1 MPDQHRQRCIA
12 VLGPGRCG
20 TSTIARGLI
29 SLDIAFGHRLKP
41 AARKNPRGFFED
53 LDLLDINYRAHEA
66 LGLRRNGASVGWI
79 TQESWEQ
86 ADLDPLVERA
96 ARLIRQRFG
105 SAAIW
110 GCKIGGMMRILPF
123 WERVF
128 AETGQ
133 DVAYVLA
140 IRHPASV
147 ARSRAK
153 LDPHRAIQEKS
164 DLEFAAQILP
174 FFAEMTR
181 HPNIV
186 VDYDRVMD
194 DPDGEMRR
202 IADYFELPITPSVET
217 GLRAY
222 AGEFV
227 NAGFRHNQV
236 DDQRG
241 PVSLLTWRLY
251 RALLTLAH
259 DQVVSADAEIAE
271 MRREFAAMAPAL
283 ALIDRLEGRLRGK
296 WPSLG
301 SMFLAA
307 TSHLPT
313 RTTLRDTVALAGA
326 LKRSQPR
333 HETRA

>member
-1 MPDQHRQRCIA
+1 M
-12 VLGPGRCG
+12 
-20 TSTIARGLI
+20 I
-29 SLDIAFGHRLKP
+29 SLGIAFGHRLKP

-79 TQESWEQ
+79 AQETWER
-86 ADLDPLVERA
+86 ADLQPLADRA
-96 ARLIRQRFG
+96 GQLIQRRFG
-105 SAAIW
+105 DKPLW
-110 GCKIGGMMRILPF
+110 GCKVGGMMRILPF
-123 WERVF
+123 WDRVF
-128 AETGQ
+128 AQANQ

-174 FFAEMTR
+174 FFADMAR
-181 HPNIV
+181 RPFVV

-194 DPDGEMRR
+194 DPGRQMRR
-202 IADYFELPITPSVET
+202 LAERLSLPVTAGVEA
-217 GLRAY
+217 GIRAY

-227 NAGFRHNQV
+227 SAGLRHNQV
-236 DDQRG
+236 DDQPG
-241 PVSLLTWRLY
+241 SVSPLTWRLY
-251 RALLTLAH
+251 RALLTLAY
-259 DQVVSADAEIAE
+259 DQSSSTDADILQLRA
-271 MRREFAAMAPAL
+271 EFAAMSPAL
-283 ALIDRLEGRLRGK
+283 ALIDRLEGELRGK

-313 RTTLRDTVALAGA
+313 RVTLRDTVALAGA
-326 LKRSQPR
+326 SRASRPR

>member
-1 MPDQHRQRCIA
+1 
-12 VLGPGRCG
+12 V
-20 TSTIARGLI
+20 I
-29 SLDIAFGHRLKP
+29 SLGIAFGNRLKP

-53 LDLLDINYRAHEA
+53 IDLLNINYQAHET
-66 LGLRRNGASVGWI
+66 LGLRRNGASVGWVA
-79 TQESWEQ
+79 QETWDR
-86 ADLDPLVERA
+86 ADLRPLTDRA
-96 ARLIRQRFG
+96 AQLIQRRFG
-105 SAAIW
+105 DKPIW

-123 WERVF
+123 WERVL
-128 AETGQ
+128 AQAGQ
-133 DVAYVLA
+133 DVTYVLA

-174 FFAEMTR
+174 FFADMAR
-181 HPNIV
+181 RPFVV

-194 DPDGEMRR
+194 DPARQMRR
-202 IADYFELPITPSVET
+202 LADRLSVPVTASVEA
-217 GLRAY
+217 GIRAY

-227 NAGFRHNQV
+227 SAGLRHNQA
-236 DDQRG
+236 DDQPG
-241 PVSLLTWRLY
+241 PVSPLTWRLY

-259 DQVVSADAEIAE
+259 DQVASVDADILQLRA
-271 MRREFAAMAPAL
+271 EFAAMSPAL
-283 ALIDRLEGRLRGK
+283 ALIDHLEGQLRGR

-313 RTTLRDTVALAGA
+313 RTTLRDAAALAGPP
-326 LKRSQPR
+326 KQSRQR
-333 HETRA
+333 HETHA

>member
-1 MPDQHRQRCIA
+1 MR
-12 VLGPGRCG
+12 
-20 TSTIARGLI
+20 
-29 SLDIAFGHRLKP
+29 
-41 AARKNPRGFFED
+41 FFED
-53 LDLLDINYRAHEA
+53 LDLLDVNYRAHQA

-79 TQESWEQ
+79 AQEAWERT
-86 ADLDPLVERA
+86 DLRPLVDRGEQV
-96 ARLIRQRFG
+96 IRRRFG
-105 SAAIW
+105 NEAIW

-123 WERVF
+123 WEKVF
-128 AETGQ
+128 AQAGQ
-133 DVAYVLA
+133 DAAYVLA

-174 FFAEMTR
+174 FFAEMAR
-181 HPNIV
+181 RRFVV
-186 VDYDRVMD
+186 VDYDRVME
-194 DPDGEMRR
+194 DPAQQMQRL
-202 IADYFELPITPSVET
+202 ADRLDLPITPSVES
-217 GLRAY
+217 GIDAY

-227 NAGFRHNQV
+227 SAGLRHNQV
-236 DDQRG
+236 DNQRG
-241 PVSLLTWRLY
+241 SVSPLTWRLY
-251 RALLTLAH
+251 RTLLALAH
-259 DQVVSADAEIAE
+259 DQAASVDEDILQ
-271 MRREFAAMAPAL
+271 MRTEFEAMSPAL
-283 ALIDRLEGRLRGK
+283 ALIDRLEGRLRGR

-326 LKRSQPR
+326 PKPSRTH

>member
-1 MPDQHRQRCIA
+1 LPDQQQRCVV

-29 SLDIAFGHRLKP
+29 SLGIAFGHRLKP

-53 LDLLDINYRAHEA
+53 LDLLDINYRAHAA

-79 TQESWEQ
+79 APETWERTDLRPL
-86 ADLDPLVERA
+86 ADRA
-96 ARLIRQRFG
+96 AQLIQRRFG
-105 SAAIW
+105 DVPLW

-123 WERVF
+123 WERAF
-128 AETGQ
+128 ARAGQ

-174 FFAEMTR
+174 FFADMAQR
-181 HPNIV
+181 PFVV
-186 VDYDRVMD
+186 VDYDQVME
-194 DPDGEMRR
+194 DPARQMRR
-202 IADYFELPITPSVET
+202 LADRLSLPVTTGVEA
-217 GLRAY
+217 GIRAY
-222 AGEFV
+222 ASEFV
-227 NAGFRHNQV
+227 SAGLRHNQA
-236 DDQRG
+236 DDQPG
-241 PVSLLTWRLY
+241 SVSPLTWRLY
-251 RALLTLAH
+251 RVLLTLAH
-259 DQVVSADAEIAE
+259 DQSASADAEILQLRAE
-271 MRREFAAMAPAL
+271 FEAMSPAL
-283 ALIDRLEGRLRGK
+283 ALIDRLEGQLRGR

-313 RTTLRDTVALAGA
+313 RTTLRDAAALAGA
-326 LKRSQPR
+326 SKPSRQR

>member
-1 MPDQHRQRCIA
+1 M
-12 VLGPGRCG
+12 
-20 TSTIARGLI
+20 I
-29 SLDIAFGHRLKP
+29 SLGIAFGHRLKP
-41 AARKNPRGFFED
+41 AVRKNPRGFFED

-79 TQESWEQ
+79 AQETWER
-86 ADLDPLVERA
+86 ADLQPLADRA
-96 ARLIRQRFG
+96 GQLIQRRFG
-105 SAAIW
+105 DKPLW
-110 GCKIGGMMRILPF
+110 GCKVGGMMRILPF

-128 AETGQ
+128 AQANQ

-174 FFAEMTR
+174 FFADMTR
-181 HPNIV
+181 RPFVV

-194 DPDGEMRR
+194 DPGRQMRR
-202 IADYFELPITPSVET
+202 LAERLSLPVTAGMEAGI
-217 GLRAY
+217 RAY

-227 NAGFRHNQV
+227 SAGLRHNQV
-236 DDQRG
+236 GDQPG
-241 PVSLLTWRLY
+241 SVSSLTWRLY
-251 RALLTLAH
+251 RALLALAH
-259 DQVVSADAEIAE
+259 DQSSSTDTDIPQLRA
-271 MRREFAAMAPAL
+271 EFAAMSPAL
-283 ALIDRLEGRLRGK
+283 ALIDRLEGQLRGR

-301 SMFLAA
+301 SMLLAA

-313 RTTLRDTVALAGA
+313 RVTLRDIVALTGA
-326 LKRSQPR
+326 SRPSRPR